1 MLAVDICS
9 LENRRQS
16 DSYYPIRN
24 YAISPEVEPTI
35 CRHNV
40 AWSRVFRRTSSHS
53 SRCLGARFVGSARCW
68 WSWNRAR
75 VSLKFSY
82 YWMELCEDLEE
93 ISQWK
98 LLKIVMVIKFHGDEE
113 EWRMLSEAERRRVTP
128 SKVEISRMKPNETE
142 WSWVKFIAR
151 KDAFKLTA
159 RLAVCLR
166 NVLSFNVRLPR
177 REFFK
182 KIIRSWD
189 CNLYSKRRNVSVVVL
204 KIKVNNLKAKVF
216 FFFLFLCFS
225 FVYYH

>member
-16 DSYYPIRN
+16 DSYFPIRKC
-24 YAISPEVEPTI
+24 AISPEVEPTI

-40 AWSRVFRRTSSHS
+40 TWSRVFRRTSSHS

-68 WSWNRAR
+68 WSWNGAR

-113 EWRMLSEAERRRVTP
+113 ERRMLSEAE
-128 SKVEISRMKPNETE
+128 ISRIKPNETE
-142 WSWVKFIAR
+142 WSWVKFRAR

-159 RLAVCLR
+159 RLAVCLWK
-166 NVLSFNVRLPR
+166 VFSFNARLPR

-204 KIKVNNLKAKVF
+204 KIKVNNLKEKVF

>member
-16 DSYYPIRN
+16 DSYFPIRN

-40 AWSRVFRRTSSHS
+40 TWSRVFRRTSSHS

-68 WSWNRAR
+68 WSWNGAR

-128 SKVEISRMKPNETE
+128 SKVEISRMKPNEAE
-142 WSWVKFIAR
+142 WNSEQERTHSNWPLGLRF
-151 KDAFKLTA
+151 AFKRFYPLMWGYLAENFLKKSLEVGIVIYTA
-159 RLAVCLR
+159 RGGMLAL
-166 NVLSFNVRLPR
+166 
-177 REFFK
+177 
-182 KIIRSWD
+182 
-189 CNLYSKRRNVSVVVL
+189 
-204 KIKVNNLKAKVF
+204 
-216 FFFLFLCFS
+216 LFWK
-225 FVYYH
+225 

>member
-16 DSYYPIRN
+16 DSYFPIRK

-40 AWSRVFRRTSSHS
+40 TWSRVFRRTSSHS

-68 WSWNRAR
+68 WSWNEAR

-113 EWRMLSEAERRRVTP
+113 ERRMLSEAE
-128 SKVEISRMKPNETE
+128 ISRIKPNEAE
-142 WSWVKFIAR
+142 WNSEQERTHSNWPLGLRF
-151 KDAFKLTA
+151 AFERFFPLM
-159 RLAVCLR
+159 RDYLAE
-166 NVLSFNVRLPR
+166 N
-177 REFFK
+177 FFK
-182 KIIRSWD
+182 KSLEVGIVIYTARGGM
-189 CNLYSKRRNVSVVVL
+189 LAL
-204 KIKVNNLKAKVF
+204 
-216 FFFLFLCFS
+216 LF
-225 FVYYH
+225 